1 MTHPR
6 KALLAGALC
15 AALAATASAAADD
28 PQDVAA
34 PAATALAPT
43 AATLGLARAVAVAVD
58 WHPRVRSAAVQV
70 FEAGDYIDV
79 ARAGYLPQVRAGLS
93 SEYGNHRLPGYDGRR
108 AHRFVVSVSQMLYD
122 FGKTSTAVD
131 RAQAVRTA
139 AQARLL
145 LAVDEVARD
154 TAQAWVEVRRHED
167 LQAIAREQKLG
178 VTAIADL
185 VRTRRRQGASPRSD
199 EMQAQAREEAARA
212 FELESAA
219 QLERWR
225 AQLRHLTGLD
235 AVPATGGDVPAAM
248 EQACFSPAGSQ
259 PAPAVLVAR
268 AEAHAARADA
278 DNARAQGRPTLSLDG
293 SIGRGLDADSRMGHA
308 HDATVMLNVS
318 APLYQG
324 GGNLARQ
331 RAAGHALAAAEATL
345 EHARLAN
352 SLLLQDARTQ
362 AAGSAQRRGVLDDR
376 VDSLAQTRT
385 LYRQQY
391 LDLGTRS
398 LLDLLNAEQEYQ
410 LSRLERANNVHD
422 LARLQVDCLHA
433 SGRLREVFALDGLQL
448 AGVELQP

>member
-1 MTHPR
+1 MAPRSAPSRWRTRRRPSCRRRASSLLPPPRRSWGSAPRPSGWMRWTPTGTAWPGRRRCRSSTSCCRTEPTRIRSTRCCLTAARGRPPTRARPRHMRPSPPIRWTSWSSLCWTWCDAREADTPPAPPRAHPPERSFVTHPR

-225 AQLRHLTGLD
+225 AQLRHL
-235 AVPATGGDVPAAM
+235 
-248 EQACFSPAGSQ
+248 
-259 PAPAVLVAR
+259 
-268 AEAHAARADA
+268 
-278 DNARAQGRPTLSLDG
+278 
-293 SIGRGLDADSRMGHA
+293 
-308 HDATVMLNVS
+308 
-318 APLYQG
+318 
-324 GGNLARQ
+324 
-331 RAAGHALAAAEATL
+331 
-345 EHARLAN
+345 
-352 SLLLQDARTQ
+352 
-362 AAGSAQRRGVLDDR
+362 
-376 VDSLAQTRT
+376 
-385 LYRQQY
+385 
-391 LDLGTRS
+391 
-398 LLDLLNAEQEYQ
+398 
-410 LSRLERANNVHD
+410 
-422 LARLQVDCLHA
+422 
-433 SGRLREVFALDGLQL
+433 
-448 AGVELQP
+448 